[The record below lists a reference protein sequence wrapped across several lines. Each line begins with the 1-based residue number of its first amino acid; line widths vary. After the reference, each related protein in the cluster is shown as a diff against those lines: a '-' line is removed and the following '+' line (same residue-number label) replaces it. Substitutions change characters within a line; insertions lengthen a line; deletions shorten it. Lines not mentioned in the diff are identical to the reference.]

1 MVERPTP
8 KPPWLKIRLGVKESY
23 GEVRGALKSR
33 RLHTVCEEARC
44 PNHQE
49 CWNAGT
55 ATFLLLGEICT
66 RSCAFCAVTSG
77 RPAAPD
83 REEPARIAEASAEM
97 GLRFV
102 VLTSVDRDDLPD
114 GGAAHFA
121 ETVRRIRERI
131 PGVEVEVLIPDFDG
145 REDLLR
151 RVIDAGP
158 LVIGHNTETV
168 ERLYPS
174 VRFKHTY
181 ARSLGVLRSAARS
194 KSPRQVVKSGLMVGL
209 GEKDEEVETLLCD
222 LREAGC
228 EAVTIGQYLR
238 PDRKHADVVRYV
250 EPERFDAWRDYAR
263 NLGFLHVE
271 SGPLVRS
278 SYRAEAIVGV
288 LKARGRS

>member
-1 MVERPTP
+1 MAERPTP

-23 GEVRGALKSR
+23 GAVRGALRSR
-33 RLHTVCEEARC
+33 GLCTVCEEARC

-55 ATFLLLGEICT
+55 ATFLILGEICT
-66 RSCAFCAVTSG
+66 RACAFCAVTSG
-77 RPAAPD
+77 RPAPPD
-83 REEPARIAEASAEM
+83 AAEPERVAGAAAEM

-102 VLTSVDRDDLPD
+102 VVTSVDRDDLPD
-114 GGAAHFA
+114 RGAGHFA
-121 ETVRRIRERI
+121 ETVRWIRERI
-131 PGVEVEVLIPDFDG
+131 PGAEVEVLIPDFDG
-145 REDLLR
+145 EEDLLR
-151 RVIDAGP
+151 PVIEAGP

-168 ERLYPS
+168 ERLYPT

-181 ARSLGVLRSAARS
+181 ARSLGVLRTAVRI
-194 KSPRQVVKSGLMVGL
+194 KRPRQVVKSGLMVGL
-209 GEKDEEVETLLCD
+209 GERDDEVEKLLRD
-222 LREAGC
+222 LRDAGC

-250 EPERFDAWRDYAR
+250 EPERFEAWRAYAES
-263 NLGFLHVE
+263 LGFLHAE

-288 LKARGRS
+288 LKESGRL

>member
-1 MVERPTP
+1 MTERPTS
-8 KPPWLKIRLGVKESY
+8 KPPWLKIRLGVKEPY
-23 GEVRGALKSR
+23 GSVRGALKSR

-55 ATFLLLGEICT
+55 ATFLILGDVCT

-77 RPAAPD
+77 KPAPPD
-83 REEPARIAEASAEM
+83 PEEPVRVAEASAEM

-102 VLTSVDRDDLPD
+102 VVTSVDRDDLPD
-114 GGAAHFA
+114 KGAAHFA

-131 PGVEVEVLIPDFDG
+131 DGAEVEVLIPDFDG

-151 RVIDAGP
+151 VVVDAEP

-181 ARSLGVLRSAARS
+181 ARSLGVLRSAARI

-209 GEKDEEVETLLCD
+209 GERDEEVEKLLRD
-222 LREAGC
+222 LRETGC

-238 PDRKHADVVRYV
+238 PDRKHADVDRYV
-250 EPERFDAWRDYAR
+250 EPERFDAWREYAR
-263 NLGFLHVE
+263 ELGFLHVE

-278 SYRAEAIVGV
+278 SYRAAAIQEE
-288 LKARGRS
+288 LRKRGRV